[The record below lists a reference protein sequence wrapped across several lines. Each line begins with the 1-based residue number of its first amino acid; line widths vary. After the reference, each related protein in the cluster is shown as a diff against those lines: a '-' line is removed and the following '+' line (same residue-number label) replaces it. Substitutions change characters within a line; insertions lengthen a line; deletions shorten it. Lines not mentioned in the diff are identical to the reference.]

1 MTRDRLPPWLRNISI
16 THPDTHHIRRLLRRH
31 ALHSVCEEARCPNRG
46 ECFSRQTATFMIL
59 GERCTRNCG
68 FCAVSTNPVQPPDPE
83 EPERLA
89 AAVREMGLRYVV
101 VTSVTRDDLP
111 DGGAAHFAATIRA
124 IRDASPGSLIEVLV
138 PDFQGDEIALR
149 EVLRAEPDV
158 LNHNV
163 ETVPR
168 LYPVVRPQADYQRSL
183 MVLQRARSFS
193 GKIPVKSGL
202 MVGLGEETAEVIH
215 VLQDLYGHGCRV
227 VTIGQYLQ
235 PTRHN
240 LPVQRY
246 LPPEEF
252 EEFERQ
258 GRAIGLTAVFAGPL
272 VRSSYSAESL
282 FAKIQE

>member
-1 MTRDRLPPWLRNISI
+1 MTRDRLPPWLKNINI

-31 ALHSVCEEARCPNRG
+31 HLHSVCEEARCPNRG
-46 ECFSRQTATFMIL
+46 ECFSHQTATFMIL

-68 FCAVSTNPVQPPDPE
+68 FCAVSPHPVQPPDPG

-111 DGGAAHFAATIRA
+111 DGGASHFAATIRA
-124 IRDASPGSLIEVLV
+124 IRAAIPSVIIEVLI
-138 PDFQGDEIALR
+138 PDFQGDEGALC
-149 EVLRAEPDV
+149 EVLRAGPDV

-168 LYPVVRPQADYQRSL
+168 LYPLVRPQADYRRSL
-183 MVLQRARSFS
+183 TLLRRARAFAGS
-193 GKIPVKSGL
+193 IPVKSGL
-202 MVGLGEETAEVIH
+202 MVGLGEEREEVFQ
-215 VLQDLYGHGCRV
+215 VLQDLHHHGCSM

-235 PTRHN
+235 PTRRN

-246 LPPEEF
+246 LPPDEF
-252 EEFERQ
+252 EEFERR
-258 GRAIGLTAVFAGPL
+258 GRALGLAAVFAGPL

-282 FAKIQE
+282 FTKIQE